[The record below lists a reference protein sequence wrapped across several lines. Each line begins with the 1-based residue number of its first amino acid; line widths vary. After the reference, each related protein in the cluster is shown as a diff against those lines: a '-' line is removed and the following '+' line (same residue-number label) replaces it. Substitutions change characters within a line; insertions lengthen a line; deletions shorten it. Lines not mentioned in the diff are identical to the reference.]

1 MTAFFFFEGER
12 IVCERVYFDQLSILR
27 QLGLAHDPSSL
38 AGRASLLASHPLT
51 IGRTALGALRARL

>member
-1 MTAFFFFEGER
+1 VLFVLTASA
-12 IVCERVYFDQLSILR
+12 SILR

-51 IGRTALGALRARL
+51 IGRTMLGALRARL